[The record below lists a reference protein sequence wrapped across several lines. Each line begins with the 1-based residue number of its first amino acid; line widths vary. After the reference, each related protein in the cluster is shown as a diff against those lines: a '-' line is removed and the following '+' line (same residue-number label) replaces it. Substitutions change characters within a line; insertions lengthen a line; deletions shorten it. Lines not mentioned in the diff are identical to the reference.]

1 MIHQTLYKYVKA
13 HSISSWK
20 GLLATVF
27 RCFLLQIRF
36 RVVRLGVVN
45 RVVSGQSAQSNSNNL
60 VSWKSIINVHLVCCI
75 YVVLY
80 CDILWVYLKGI
91 RRFENSIERCSNPYF
106 PSCLHLVYQYWLTA
120 KEEIRSLKSNFWT
133 FQFELSKLSVFN
145 NLHHSLCIFP
155 IFFSMR
161 CFLKSILNILHF
173 LFIERQN
180 TIYLKNTV
188 HMSVYPRTLKC
199 LDE

>member
-1 MIHQTLYKYVKA
+1 MKIV
-13 HSISSWK
+13 
-20 GLLATVF
+20 LLES
-27 RCFLLQIRF
+27 RNRSDRIQICIQIPDINKDILLHDTIRKS
-36 RVVRLGVVN
+36 LGVV
-45 RVVSGQSAQSNSNNL
+45 SN
-60 VSWKSIINVHLVCCI
+60 
-75 YVVLY
+75 
-80 CDILWVYLKGI
+80 ILWVYLKGI

-133 FQFELSKLSVFN
+133 LQFELSKLSVFN

-173 LFIERQN
+173 LFIKRRN

-188 HMSVYPRTLKC
+188 HISVYPATVKC
-199 LDE
+199 LDEHRYQIMFRYRNFFCLYWWKSLYFIGVATNYDLTITFQ